1 MPPSGFNRNIVECAL
16 TFVRGCYI
24 ELLHEVKSGKHA
36 SYEAAIEYELGQIEK
51 VLSRMHITPEGE
63 LIER

>member
-1 MPPSGFNRNIVECAL
+1 MPPSGFNRNIVEGAL

-36 SYEAAIEYELGQIEK
+36 SYEAAIEYELGQI
-51 VLSRMHITPEGE
+51 
-63 LIER
+63 